1 MQRDLFGRLLGISMT
16 NKVNIEKFK
25 SPRIDI
31 VFDQHF
37 PPSIKDCQRL
47 CGNETTSTVS
57 IGPNQIRHNNF
68 AGELKNTQ
76 FKEALVKIFIDH
88 WAN

>member
-1 MQRDLFGRLLGISMT
+1 MQRDLSGRLLGISMT
-16 NKVNIEKFK
+16 NKVDIEKFK

-37 PPSIKDCQRL
+37 TPSIKDCERL
-47 CGNETTSTVS
+47 RRNETTSTVS
-57 IGPNQIRHNNF
+57 IGPYQIRYHNF

-76 FKEALVKIFIDH
+76 FKKA
-88 WAN
+88 